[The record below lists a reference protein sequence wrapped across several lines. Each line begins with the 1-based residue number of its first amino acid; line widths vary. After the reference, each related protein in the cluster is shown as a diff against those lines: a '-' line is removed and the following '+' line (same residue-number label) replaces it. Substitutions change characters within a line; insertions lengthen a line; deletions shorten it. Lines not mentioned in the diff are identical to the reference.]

1 MMKEM
6 TIYLI
11 RHGKTRANIEF
22 IYYGNTELPLEPE
35 GIEELKQLKEQGIY
49 PDGAQRYFTSGMIR
63 TNQTIAVLYP
73 DATYQIVP
81 GLKECNLGEFEMK
94 THDEIKDTDAYLQWI
109 EDKTGTIGCPGGEDR
124 NEFGARVNG
133 AFCELAEE
141 LEREGIDTAVIVFH
155 GGPIVKVMQAF
166 PGEEKTFFDWQPL
179 NGLGY
184 AVRLRRED
192 GQLKIVGYTEIK
204 EKKNE

>member
-1 MMKEM
+1 MMKEL

-11 RHGKTRANIEF
+11 RHGMTRANIEF

-35 GIEELKQLKEQGIY
+35 GIEDLKRLKALGIY
-49 PDGAQRYFTSGMIR
+49 PEGAERYFTSGMIR
-63 TNQTIAVLYP
+63 TNQTIAILFPHADY
-73 DATYQIVP
+73 TIVP
-81 GLKECNLGEFEMK
+81 GLKECNLGDFEMK

-124 NEFGARVNG
+124 NEFGARVTG
-133 AFCELAEE
+133 AFREVVDS

-155 GGPIVKVMQAF
+155 GGPIVKVMQAYT
-166 PGEEKTFFDWQPL
+166 GEEKSFADWQPL

-184 AVRLRRED
+184 KVTLQKEGTD
-192 GQLKIVGYTEIK
+192 LKIVGYTEIK
-204 EKKNE
+204 EKMNE